1 MSWLDPNHDIVADIR
16 RAAKLIQETCGS
28 IPRSIIFGDE
38 TGKLMLEKAGARPGE
53 VLGPVDLSMGPPMTA
68 RVTLEAE
75 DGSKRVV
82 VLE

>member
-1 MSWLDPNHDIVADIR
+1 MSWLDSNRDIVADIR
-16 RAAKLIQETCGS
+16 KAAKLIQKTCGS
-28 IPRSIIFGDE
+28 IPRSVIFGDE

-75 DGSKRVV
+75 DGSRRIV